1 MRIDGN
7 TIDFFESIPDDIL
20 LKIALYDWEALER
33 LCSALTIDMQLLKES
48 ILPEETGL
56 AS

>member
-1 MRIDGN
+1 MKIDGN
-7 TIDFFESIPDDIL
+7 TIDFFESIPDDVL